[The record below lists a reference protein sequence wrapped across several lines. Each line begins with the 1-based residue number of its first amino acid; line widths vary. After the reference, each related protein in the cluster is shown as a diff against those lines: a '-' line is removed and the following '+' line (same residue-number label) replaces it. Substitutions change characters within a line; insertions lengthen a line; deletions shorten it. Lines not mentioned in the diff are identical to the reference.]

1 MIRKERNVSEIL
13 ERNKRNAL
21 GSRFISWTDP

>member
-13 ERNKRNAL
+13 ERNKRNVL